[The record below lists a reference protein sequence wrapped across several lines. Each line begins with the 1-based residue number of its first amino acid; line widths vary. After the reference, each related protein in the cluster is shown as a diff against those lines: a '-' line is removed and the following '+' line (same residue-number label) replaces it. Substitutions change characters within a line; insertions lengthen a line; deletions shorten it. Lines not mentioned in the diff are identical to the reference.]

1 MLQHLVLNINKNKSA
16 LCLAPKI
23 NYLALWNIFP
33 LWSESPN
40 TVRITMYF
48 VSLVSSYVRDYLLD
62 LSTFIDSRRFSTLYY
77 TELSKTYSMFA
88 ATRTR
93 REWVCCLDPGSPAPR
108 LFQRA
113 LCTCEYARACARLL
127 HCPWMRST
135 FQLQHL
141 LLQREWAVV
150 DRRHR
155 RRFHQRR
162 PLQRYRS
169 GLRSRI

>member
-23 NYLALWNIFP
+23 NYLALWNMFP

-93 REWVCCLDPGSPAPR
+93 REWVCCLDPGLPAPR

-135 FQLQHL
+135 DRNCFVYAIDVRNVHVLSCAFLQNNL
-141 LLQREWAVV
+141 ASM
-150 DRRHR
+150 
-155 RRFHQRR
+155 F
-162 PLQRYRS
+162 
-169 GLRSRI
+169 